1 MAIHLIDSSVG
12 WSRYISSQHA
22 EDIVVLTQ
30 DCDDLMAAVAQQWR
44 GASLYYLPSPEH
56 NPSDLKKKAA
66 RPEQT
71 VKPQALTDDEWLAL
85 IAVNTPVVNWC

>member
-44 GASLYYLPSPEH
+44 GASLYYLPAPER
-56 NPSDLKKKAA
+56 NPSDPKTTAA
-66 RPEQT
+66 PEQS
-71 VKPQALTDDEWLAL
+71 VKPQALTDNEWLAL
-85 IAVNTPVVNWC
+85 IAVNTPVINWC